1 MLQGL
6 GVNYKITNYLLP
18 TQYLMKMKIWK
29 LESDLPSMPVNL
41 VFSSYYLHKKGL
53 QGSIQISTGTI
64 LKAKILCELSRNF
77 HLKESI
83 FYNYGSI
90 ASYLIM

>member
-6 GVNYKITNYLLP
+6 GVNYKITNYFLP
-18 TQYLMKMKIWK
+18 TQYEMKIWK
-29 LESDLPSMPVNL
+29 LESDLPPLPVNL
-41 VFSSYYLHKKGL
+41 VFSSYYLHKKAL

-64 LKAKILCELSRNF
+64 LKAKILCELSSNF
-77 HLKESI
+77 HLKGSI